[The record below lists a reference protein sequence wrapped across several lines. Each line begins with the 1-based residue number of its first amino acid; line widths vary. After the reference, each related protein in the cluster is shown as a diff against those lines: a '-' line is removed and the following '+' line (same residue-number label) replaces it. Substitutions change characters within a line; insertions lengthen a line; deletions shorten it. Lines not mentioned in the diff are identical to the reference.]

1 MARLVRATAQGLPHL
16 GSSLVQAH
24 SDGVAGRCDP
34 AGRTGGLCVNR
45 FFLLCAVAAL
55 AAGCD
60 AKPDPQTQQVVAA
73 FGLIG
78 SWAADCNPPPATFD
92 SGAVFAVEAD
102 GSVSRT
108 SNDGHGTTTGRAR
121 LSNARITA
129 PGQIAFDATDSS
141 GVDHTV
147 MEKNAAGQVRT
158 RDNTGADGTVY
169 VKDGAFPNG
178 GGPNWLNKCR

>member
-1 MARLVRATAQGLPHL
+1 
-16 GSSLVQAH
+16 
-24 SDGVAGRCDP
+24 
-34 AGRTGGLCVNR
+34 VNR
-45 FFLLCAVAAL
+45 FVLLCAVAAL